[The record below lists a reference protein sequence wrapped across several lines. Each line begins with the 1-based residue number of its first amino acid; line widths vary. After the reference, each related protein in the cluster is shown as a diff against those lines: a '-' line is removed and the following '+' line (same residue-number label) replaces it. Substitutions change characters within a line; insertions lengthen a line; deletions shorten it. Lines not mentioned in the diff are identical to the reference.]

1 MPKCCQTR
9 TLSLNL
15 NEPMGERQACP
26 RKKINQNQSCFPGM
40 IESFPLGLWTAL
52 YDTEKN
58 CIQLAQDTPSPA
70 TPGFNPP
77 GAKRVFLTGSNHQK
91 KLSLCSFRLFMHS
104 TCTSYWLQHTQLGF
118 QMGAKPNGAT
128 LCSDH
133 RNFHWHL
140 FQCFLHLHKV

>member
-1 MPKCCQTR
+1 HLLQMPKCCQTR

-91 KLSLCSFRLFMHS
+91 NCRSVHFACLCIVHVQAIGCS
-104 TCTSYWLQHTQLGF
+104 T
-118 QMGAKPNGAT
+118 
-128 LCSDH
+128 
-133 RNFHWHL
+133 RN
-140 FQCFLHLHKV
+140 